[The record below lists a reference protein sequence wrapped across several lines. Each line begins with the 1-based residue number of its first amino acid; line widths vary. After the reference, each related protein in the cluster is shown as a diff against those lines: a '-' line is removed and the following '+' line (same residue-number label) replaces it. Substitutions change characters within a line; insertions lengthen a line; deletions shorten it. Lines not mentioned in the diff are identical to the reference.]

1 MKHIILCILA
11 STWLL
16 SSISVADPVKTQFA
30 DRLERIHANQML
42 RVCIWPDYYTITY
55 RNPRT
60 QSLEGIDIDMA
71 YALAEHLGTDLEFID
86 SSFAVLADNLLN
98 DRCDIA
104 MHGVGV
110 RADRAKLMDFT
121 QPHLRSGI
129 YAVGRINNTHITQ
142 WDDIDQA
149 GNIVAVQK
157 GTYMEPVMLEHL
169 KHAEL
174 LVVDDFVAREQ
185 EVLAGRADV
194 FMTDYP
200 YGLRMAD
207 LTNWATLIQPS
218 EPFAMTDYAY
228 ALPLNEPKW
237 LETVNQFISEKKV
250 DGTLSSFATAH
261 GLDAIVVLSD

>member
-1 MKHIILCILA
+1 MKRNTLA
-11 STWLL
+11 IFAALGL
-16 SSISVADPVKTQFA
+16 FSSIINANSHPSQST
-30 DRLERIHANQML
+30 DRLERIHSSQAL

-71 YALAEHLGTDLEFID
+71 YALAEYLNVDVEFID
-86 SSFAVLADNLLN
+86 SSFATLAENLLN
-98 DRCDIA
+98 DHCDIA

-110 RADRAKLMDFT
+110 REDRATYMDFT

-129 YAVGRINNTHITQ
+129 YAVGRTNNTHIKQ
-142 WDDIDQA
+142 WKDIDQP

-157 GTYMEPVMLEHL
+157 GTYMEPVMLDYL
-169 KHAEL
+169 QHAEL
-174 LVVDDFVAREQ
+174 QVVDNFLAREQ

-207 LTNWATLIQPS
+207 LTNWALLIEPPT
-218 EPFAMTDYAY
+218 PFALTDYAY
-228 ALPLNEPKW
+228 AVPLNEPQW
-237 LETVNQFISEKKV
+237 LETVNQFMSEKKA
-250 DGTLSSFATAH
+250 DGTLNAFAAAH
-261 GLDAIVVLSD
+261 GLDTIVVITD